1 MFSTVLP
8 LLLLRSLV
16 EIAQL
21 LLHRG
26 GRETA
31 QHRQT
36 ALGLAGPSPGQ
47 QPDRRVWPVQGR
59 YLSSIMSVYRVGDR
73 L

>member
-21 LLHRG
+21 LLHPG

-31 QHRQT
+31 
-36 ALGLAGPSPGQ
+36 
-47 QPDRRVWPVQGR
+47 
-59 YLSSIMSVYRVGDR
+59 
-73 L
+73 